1 MLKKLDLIL
10 HAFVFDK
17 VMNICNWTVALLDT
31 NFGWE
36 PRALAPDLKIL
47 TLSVTSIKFQVH
59 RQNRNRKTLDAVGQI
74 IQFRIPYM

>member
-1 MLKKLDLIL
+1 MLQKLNLIL

-36 PRALAPDLKIL
+36 PRALAPDLKSW
-47 TLSVTSIKFQVH
+47 TLSVTVLKFQVD
-59 RQNRNRKTLDAVGQI
+59 RQNHKTTSRKTLDAVG
-74 IQFRIPYM
+74 